1 MTEELETLQNVI
13 NKLDE
18 GKFEYLLHGS
28 MAIGFYSIPRMTRD
42 SDIIIQLYGKDIS
55 KFVNLLKDD
64 FFIDEQMIED
74 SLAGGQMFN
83 IFHKNTLFKI
93 DFILKKN
100 EEYEDV
106 KFERKKKLK
115 INGIEI
121 YVISLE
127 DLIISKL
134 NWARES
140 HSEMQLNDIPKLIK
154 NEHDGKYITDWVLK
168 LDLKEIYNKI

>member
-1 MTEELETLQNVI
+1 MTEELETLKNVVE
-13 NKLDE
+13 KLDE
-18 GKFEYLLHGS
+18 GRFQYLLTGS

-64 FFIDEQMIED
+64 FFIDKQMIED

-83 IFHKNTLFKI
+83 IFHKKTLFKI
-93 DFILKKN
+93 DFILKRN
-100 EEYEDV
+100 EDYENV

-115 INGIEI
+115 VNGMSVN
-121 YVISLE
+121 VISIE

-134 NWARES
+134 NWS
-140 HSEMQLNDIPKLIK
+140 KDSNSEMQLNDVRDLMKSECDK
-154 NEHDGKYITDWVLK
+154 KYIADWVLK
-168 LDLKEIYNKI
+168 LNLKEIYNKL